1 MALQKRNEDSSEF
14 VDWSRNTLT
23 EFSRIKNAM
32 EKFTSSNNL
41 PMSGLFAL
49 SFATEI
55 GFFREV
61 IYRECGIKL
70 TEMKKALMQA
80 RLMKRLRE
88 LNMKDYSEYR
98 DYVIENYSSEIV
110 NLINCITT
118 NKTDFF
124 RESNHFDFMHN
135 VVLPEFEKLGKKS
148 LRIWSAGCSTGE
160 EPYTNA
166 ITLFE
171 YFRDRRMPDIKIL
184 ATDIDTQVIEKG
196 RNGVYKADII
206 DVIEPEIAKRYFLKG
221 KGDNEGFFRIKEFVR
236 DIVYFRRLNL
246 LDETFPMKR
255 MFDIILCRNV
265 IIYFDR
271 ESQKKLFANFYRH
284 LHDDGYL
291 CHYSETLTGITDKFN
306 FVKNTI

>member
-1 MALQKRNEDSSEF
+1 
-14 VDWSRNTLT
+14 
-23 EFSRIKNAM
+23 M
-32 EKFTSSNNL
+32 EKFTSSNN
-41 PMSGLFAL
+41 PAHRQGLFAL
-49 SFATEI
+49 ELRDREF

-88 LNMKDYSEYR
+88 LNMRDYSEYR

-160 EPYTNA
+160 EPYTIA

-291 CHYSETLTGITDKFN
+291 FVGHSETLTGITDKFN
-306 FVKNTI
+306 FVKNTIYKKAL